1 MRFRVFETKAPDI
14 TSSERTINIKAKVI
28 FSSMVGDAAI
38 CKDTSG
44 GNYTGTIRFDVSG
57 NVTNYRSYDLANVMG
72 VGAALQWDN
81 CCTGLGAFGS
91 EVGVESWNANGSEMT
106 YPSNIRVM
114 QYWAGTTGSGPTGWI
129 GNKLLNSGA
138 TGIESTLN
146 GAGVWID
153 PSNNLFGSID
163 ACKID
168 KWKEYISLAPAYR
181 HESGNNTKK
190 NYMVGYQ
197 QIGGNKNHI
206 EAWRLGETGCC
217 Q

>member
-1 MRFRVFETKAPDI
+1 
-14 TSSERTINIKAKVI
+14 
-28 FSSMVGDAAI
+28 MVDDAAQ
-38 CKDTSG
+38 CENSAG

-81 CCTGLGAFGS
+81 CCRGLGAFGGATGGATGGFNGK
-91 EVGVESWNANGSEMT
+91 EGVESWNANGAEMT
-106 YPSNIRVM
+106 YPSDIRVM
-114 QYWAGTTGSGPTGWI
+114 QYWAGTSGSGPTGWI
-129 GNKLLNSGA
+129 GNKLNNSGL
-138 TGIESTLN
+138 TGGSTLD
-146 GAGVWID
+146 GSGVWID

-168 KWKEYISLAPAYR
+168 KWKEYISLAPVYR
-181 HESGNNTKK
+181 FERRNNTKK